1 MAVLAVVAAILV
13 PGGRDVQ
20 PAGASAAARP
30 AWTKACWSSPPRND
44 RRLLERCVRVTGRV
58 LWIRREGPDP
68 EDKAHVMMA
77 SGLRLVLARYEQ
89 AGIHRLPGIGHSAT
103 IIGPL
108 VRSRSGLDEVQVFA
122 EA

>member
-1 MAVLAVVAAILV
+1 MAVLAVAAAIFV
-13 PGGRDVQ
+13 PGGRDVK
-20 PAGASAAARP
+20 PAGASAAAGP

-68 EDKAHVMMA
+68 GDKAHVMMA
-77 SGLRLVLARYEQ
+77 SGLRLVLARYDQ

-103 IIGPL
+103 ITGPL